1 MKMPS
6 KTLILPMCAL
16 ALVAAGSFGVA
27 QVSAASETPTSQ
39 TSIVD
44 KLASTFNL
52 DKSKVQAVFDE
63 QHKTHQADRQAKYE
77 ERLDKAVAD
86 GKLTADQK
94 TKILAKHNEL
104 KTQMET
110 AMKDNADATKEER
123 RAAMTKLHTEAKEW
137 AEANDID
144 AKWLLMGGPG
154 KGGHGM
160 GGMRGHHDP
169 MGDTAPTPAS

>member
-63 QHKTHQADRQAKYE
+63 QHKTHQADRQA
-77 ERLDKAVAD
+77 VAD

-110 AMKDNADATKEER
+110 AMKDNADATKQER

-160 GGMRGHHDP
+160 GGMRGHHGP
-169 MGDTAPTPAS
+169 MGDDAATPAS